1 MDFGLS
7 LENTQKMKQPVN
19 WWQAVAII
27 ISLLIPIVTSWVTI
41 SSKISAQEVR
51 IQRLEN
57 DQYNNQIKIE
67 RAFDKIEAKIDNLN
81 ANYTKILVEL
91 QNKANRN

>member
-1 MDFGLS
+1 MDFVLS